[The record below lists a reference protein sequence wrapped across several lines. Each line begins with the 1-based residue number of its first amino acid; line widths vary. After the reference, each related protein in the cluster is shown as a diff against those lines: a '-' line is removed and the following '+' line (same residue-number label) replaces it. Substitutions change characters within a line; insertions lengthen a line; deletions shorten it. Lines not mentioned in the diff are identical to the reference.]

1 MVLQEVTPALTLE
14 QEFEVYEKQFQ
25 ELKQHINDCIQ
36 FEDFEILTSYD
47 IEQIKRLYFTKSILF
62 WKIRLEPI
70 ERELKQIRKNN
81 RFNYEYDKRYCELSI
96 KQLQIESEIKQAE
109 LKSIGDFITFNR
121 EIKPVLENQ
130 LLNWQM
136 KLKHLETI
144 HNGKKEH
151 RKVEVIP

>member
-70 ERELKQIRKNN
+70 EKELKQIRKNN
-81 RFNYEYDKRYCELSI
+81 RFNYEYDKKYCELSI
-96 KQLQIESEIKQAE
+96 KQIQIESEIKQAE

>member
-36 FEDFEILTSYD
+36 FEDFEILISYD

-81 RFNYEYDKRYCELSI
+81 RFNYEYDKKYCELSI
-96 KQLQIESEIKQAE
+96 KQIQIESEIKQAE

-136 KLKHLETI
+136 KLHLETI

>member
-109 LKSIGDFITFNR
+109 LKYQGDFTTFNN

-130 LLNWQM
+130 LINWQM
-136 KLKHLETI
+136 KLKHLDTI

>member
-1 MVLQEVTPALTLE
+1 MVLQEVKGLTLE

-109 LKSIGDFITFNR
+109 LKYKGDFITFNR

>member
-81 RFNYEYDKRYCELSI
+81 RFNYEYDKKYCELSI
-96 KQLQIESEIKQAE
+96 KQIQIESEIKQAE

-130 LLNWQM
+130 LINWQM
-136 KLKHLETI
+136 KLKHLDTI

>member
-36 FEDFEILTSYD
+36 FEDFETLTSYD

-70 ERELKQIRKNN
+70 EKELKQIRKSN
-81 RFNYEYDKRYCELSI
+81 RFNYEYDKKYCELSI

-109 LKSIGDFITFNR
+109 LKSIGDFTTFNN

-130 LLNWQM
+130 LINWQM
-136 KLKHLETI
+136 KLKHLDTI